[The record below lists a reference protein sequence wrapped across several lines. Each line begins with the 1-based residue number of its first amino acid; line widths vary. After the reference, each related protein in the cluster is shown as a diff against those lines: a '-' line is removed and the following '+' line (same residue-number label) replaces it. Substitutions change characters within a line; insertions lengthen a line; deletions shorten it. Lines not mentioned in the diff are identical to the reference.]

1 MKRSRLVKFLAPT
14 VSAVLM
20 AGLIGCSN
28 EASQETNES
37 SNNNEGTEQQ
47 EERFPIDIMTMNHQP
62 EPPTPESPVWQAIE
76 DYTNTEM
83 NIQFVP
89 SASYEER
96 FNITLA
102 SGNLPHIML
111 TEQKSPSFINAV
123 KDGAFWDLTD
133 YLDEYES
140 LSQMNDIVKNN
151 ISIDGRIYGI
161 YRSRPLGRN
170 ATIIRQDWLDNLGMD
185 IPETIDDFYDALYA
199 FTYDDPDGNG
209 QDDTYGMVVTEYEGP
224 WDIMQTWFGVPN
236 KWGEDSD
243 GKLIPHFM
251 TDEYRE
257 ALTFFK
263 KLYDE
268 GLVNED
274 FAVMDPAQWSN
285 PIVNGEAGVQVN
297 VADEANRIQNKIW
310 KENPDADDVMEIFR
324 SPKGPNG
331 HFNLPTQ
338 GYAGM
343 FAISKTS
350 VKTEDDLRRV
360 LQFLDDLNSEEGQ
373 ILANN
378 GLEGQH
384 YNIVDG
390 ELDQFSLEDD
400 KLVAEYQDLNQLQM
414 FIPEDRFL
422 VGNQTRLNKKSDEI
436 IAANEEIVVG
446 NPAEPYISEVY
457 AQRGQQLDNIIRDA
471 RIQFIVGQIDEQGLD
486 EAVELWLRSGGEDY
500 IAEINQLHEQAQ

>member
-1 MKRSRLVKFLAPT
+1 
-14 VSAVLM
+14 M

-28 EASQETNES
+28 DTTTETES
-37 SNNNEGTEQQ
+37 NTSDSSEQSEQ
-47 EERFPIDIMTMNHQP
+47 SEERYEIDIMTMHHQP
-62 EPPTPESPVWQAIE
+62 EPPTPDSPVWQAIE

-102 SGNLPHIML
+102 SGSLPHIML

-133 YLDEYES
+133 YLDDYES
-140 LSQMNDIVKNN
+140 LSQMNEIVKNN

-170 ATIIRQDWLDNLGMD
+170 ATIIRKDWLDNVGME
-185 IPETIDDFYDALYA
+185 IPETIDEFYEALHA
-199 FTYDDPDGNG
+199 FTYDDPNQSGA
-209 QDDTYGMVVTEYEGP
+209 DDTYGMVVTEYEGP

-236 KWGEDSD
+236 KWGEDSNGD
-243 GKLIPHFM
+243 LQPDFM

-257 ALTFFK
+257 ALKFFK

-274 FAVMDPAQWSN
+274 FAVMDPAQWST

-310 KENPDADDVMEIFR
+310 DANPDSEDVMEIFR
-324 SPKGPNG
+324 SPEGPNG

-343 FAISKTS
+343 FAISTTS
-350 VKTEDDLRRV
+350 VKTEEELKKV

-373 ILANN
+373 TLANN
-378 GLEGQH
+378 GIEGTH

-390 ELDQFSLEDD
+390 ELDQVSLDD
-400 KLVAEYQDLNQLQM
+400 PNLMNDYEDLNQLQM
-414 FIPEDRFL
+414 FIPENRFL
-422 VGNQTRLNKKSDEI
+422 KGNQTRLNILSDEI

-446 NPAEPYISEVY
+446 NPAAPYISTVY
-457 AQRGQQLDNIIRDA
+457 AQRGQQLDNIIKDA
-471 RIQFIVGQIDEQGLD
+471 RIQYIVGQIDENGLD
-486 EAVELWLRSGGEDY
+486 EAVELWKRSGGDDY
-500 IAEINQLHEQAQ
+500 IAEINQLHDEAQAAQ